1 MNGNGEV
8 VTVETC
14 LAFTICTFMQTEF
27 ASEVYVQRI

>member
-8 VTVETC
+8 EAAETY
-14 LAFTICTFMQTEF
+14 LAFTTCTFMRAEF